1 MGEEVLEK
9 TRDWLVKALDLT
21 GTSMPSIRRRV
32 EERRYEFDLLHE
44 GKSREFVSHVLS
56 SRLIRE
62 KALKAGGMGGV
73 LAAPAT
79 LPVIGTLGTIALGVT
94 VDLFYLIRAQVE
106 LCYEI
111 SAVYGAEMDE
121 EELKAVVLA
130 LLGLSG
136 GTGALKG
143 IAATTLKNVVDHIS
157 SSYLRKGLSK
167 SAVEVAERMGPRILG
182 KAYRL
187 IPLVGIPLSASINMA
202 STMMV
207 GNQARKYFNAA
218 GEGLIR

>member
-1 MGEEVLEK
+1 MK
-9 TRDWLVKALDLT
+9 KDWLIKALDLT
-21 GTSMPSIRRRV
+21 GASLPSIHRKV
-32 EERRYEFDLLHE
+32 AERRLEFELRHE
-44 GKSREFVSHVLS
+44 GRSKEFISHVLG

-62 KALKAGGMGGV
+62 KALRTGGMGGI

-79 LPVIGTLGTIALGVT
+79 LPLIGAIGTIAMGVT
-94 VDLFYLIRAQVE
+94 VDLFYLMRAQVD
-106 LCYEI
+106 LCYEM
-111 SAVYGAEMDE
+111 SATYGTELDE

-136 GTGALKG
+136 SAGALKG
-143 IAATTLKNVVDHIS
+143 IAATTLKNVVDHMS

-167 SAVEVAERMGPRILG
+167 SAVEVAEKMGPRILG

-187 IPLVGIPLSASINMA
+187 IPLLGIPLSASINMA

-207 GNQARKYFNAA
+207 GNQARKYFRTT
-218 GEGLIR
+218 GEGLINEI